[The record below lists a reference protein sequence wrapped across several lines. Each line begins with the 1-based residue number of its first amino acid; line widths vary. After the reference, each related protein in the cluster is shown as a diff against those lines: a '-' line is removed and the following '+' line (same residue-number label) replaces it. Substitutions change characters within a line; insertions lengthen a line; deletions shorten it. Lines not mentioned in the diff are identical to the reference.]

1 MGKSKITITFE
12 EMVAAYQSWWDE
24 YKLDPSACVDYDS
37 PDYDD
42 SNYAV
47 DSANTMIKHINKIK
61 GE

>member
-1 MGKSKITITFE
+1 MISITFE

-24 YKLDPSACVDYDS
+24 YKADPSKMENYDA
-37 PDYDD
+37 PGYND

-47 DSANTMIKHINKIK
+47 DSANTFLKHINKVK